1 MKIKFTEEDNGIKIV
16 EHKILAEVLIG
27 RTVVMNDDQSFMVKY
42 VSPDTVTLGQV
53 SSTDAC
59 VRLAQKY
66 KADDTVEKIRDNTV
80 HEILE
85 DITKLLDDNAP
96 ADFSTN
102 TAVTKQLY
110 EKRKTDGSISLKDR
124 LLAAGSLVLALLDRG
139 AADVQKSR
147 DTADKMLHA
156 AITTKDITPDSPC
169 TCGYK
174 GTCKVKRATLVPD
187 ELLKVA
193 VECPKCGKEITV
205 ERILK

>member
-1 MKIKFTEEDNGIKIV
+1 MKIVFQEEDNGIKTV
-16 EHKILAEVLIG
+16 PHKSLAEVLIG
-27 RTVVMNDDQSFMVKY
+27 RSFMVKY

-59 VRLAQKY
+59 ARLALKY

-85 DITKLLDDNAP
+85 DITRLLDDNAP

-139 AADVQKSR
+139 AADVRKAR
-147 DTADKMLHA
+147 DAADKMLHA
-156 AITTKDITPDSPC
+156 AVTTKAITPDSSC

-174 GTCKVKRATLVPD
+174 GICKVKSMTLVPD
-187 ELLKVA
+187 GFLKVYA
-193 VECPKCGKEITV
+193 HCPSCDREVVV